1 MCIERGWWIHETGW
15 PLAPLAS
22 VSATGGSGRR
32 VASLESSSD
41 FTVAVPNCSISPVC
55 DLQCYAAG
63 PISPF
68 HNRHCC
74 DTEAGAAP
82 IKGSDI
88 AAVTH
93 KCDREEKKEAALS

>member
-1 MCIERGWWIHETGW
+1 MR
-15 PLAPLAS
+15 
-22 VSATGGSGRR
+22 
-32 VASLESSSD
+32 D
-41 FTVAVPNCSISPVC
+41 F
-55 DLQCYAAG
+55 QCYAAG

-68 HNRHCC
+68 HNDEDRDQA
-74 DTEAGAAP
+74 DTAP

>member
-1 MCIERGWWIHETGW
+1 M
-15 PLAPLAS
+15 P
-22 VSATGGSGRR
+22 
-32 VASLESSSD
+32 SLPSSSD
-41 FTVAVPNCSISPVC
+41 FFGSRAKLQHFSCAVR
-55 DLQCYAAG
+55 DFQCYAAG

-74 DTEAGAAP
+74 DTGPAP